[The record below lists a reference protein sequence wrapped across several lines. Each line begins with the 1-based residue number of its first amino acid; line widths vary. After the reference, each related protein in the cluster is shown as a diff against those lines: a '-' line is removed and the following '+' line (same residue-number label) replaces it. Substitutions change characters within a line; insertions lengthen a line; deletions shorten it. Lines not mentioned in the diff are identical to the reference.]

1 MQHYILYHTDTGKI
15 ESVLQL
21 SEGSKQKMLDKNT
34 NIAFL
39 TGTVSNV
46 NKFQVNVSADPHVIE
61 NKPDPVVNV
70 TEYIREY
77 RRVLL
82 KDSDWTQA
90 IDSPLSDSKKTQWA
104 TYRQALRDLPTT
116 NSASDPD
123 SVVWPTRPS

>member
-15 ESVLQL
+15 ESVLKL
-21 SEGSKQKMLDKNT
+21 SEVSKQKMLDKNPS
-34 NIAFL
+34 IAFL
-39 TGTVSNV
+39 LGTVSNV
-46 NKFQVNVSADPHVIE
+46 NKFQVNVTADPHVVE
-61 NKPDPVVNV
+61 NKPDPVINV

-90 IDSPLSDSKKTQWA
+90 ADSPLSDTKKAEWA
-104 TYRQALRDLPTT
+104 TYRQALRDLPST
-116 NSASDPD
+116 NSASDHD